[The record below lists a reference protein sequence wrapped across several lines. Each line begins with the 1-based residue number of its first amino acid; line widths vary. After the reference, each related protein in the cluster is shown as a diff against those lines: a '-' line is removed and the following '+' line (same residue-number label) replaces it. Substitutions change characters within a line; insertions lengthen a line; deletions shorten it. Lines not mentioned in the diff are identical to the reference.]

1 MDLPQLGCL
10 LPEIFHWLSIW
21 NSFLNFA
28 LWFFKQVKQQVSLQ
42 VLAAPWTGLFLR
54 LEAVK
59 NRKLTQCQFLLLRGC
74 SPVLSVLFIFFPGF
88 IFVFCR
94 RLSPIGATWPIAEV
108 ETCTCFWIHLI
119 NAISILKLEC
129 QTKHQK

>member
-59 NRKLTQCQFLLLRGC
+59 NRKLTQCQSLLLRGC
-74 SPVLSVLFIFFPGF
+74 SPVLSVLFIFFSRIYICF
-88 IFVFCR
+88 
-94 RLSPIGATWPIAEV
+94 LQKAESNRSYLANSRSRTLHMFLNPSHKCYFHF
-108 ETCTCFWIHLI
+108 EIRMP
-119 NAISILKLEC
+119 N
-129 QTKHQK
+129 